1 MKLLNNK
8 LKVKHLKYEIIDKMD
23 LIDIC
28 RKLYPSTAKH
38 TFFSAS
44 HWIFSKILHI
54 LGHKASIKAV
64 FAEGDEKGTYS
75 LFWCIRETMDEKEI
89 NESVITHDGLQ

>member
-44 HWIFSKILHI
+44 H
-54 LGHKASIKAV
+54 
-64 FAEGDEKGTYS
+64 
-75 LFWCIRETMDEKEI
+75 
-89 NESVITHDGLQ
+89 